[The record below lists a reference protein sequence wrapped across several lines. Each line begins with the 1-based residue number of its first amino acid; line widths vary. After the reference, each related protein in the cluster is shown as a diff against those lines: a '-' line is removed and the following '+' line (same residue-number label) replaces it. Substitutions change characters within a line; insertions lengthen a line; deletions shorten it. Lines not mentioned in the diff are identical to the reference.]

1 MRLTAAVRY
10 VCQFFLYKVKHI
22 IIYKI
27 NLYKDMKT
35 LRNTILEAVTSTDF
49 PAKNAWRKK
58 DGIISIKW
66 NCGNDTAK
74 EYLRSAIGSY
84 DTTVALWFYRYND
97 RINNISMSIYD
108 DRRGVIA
115 YIYFSIDKIGG
126 RAIRFE
132 GKFDSIKEAK
142 TKMYELLCKMRDDID
157 ILRKMKRIL
166 DPDPDKFR
174 YLTFDEMINL

>member
-1 MRLTAAVRY
+1 
-10 VCQFFLYKVKHI
+10 
-22 IIYKI
+22 
-27 NLYKDMKT
+27 MKT
-35 LRNTILEAVTSTDF
+35 LKNYITEASIDF

-58 DGIISIKW
+58 DGIISIRW
-66 NCGNDTAK
+66 NCGNDTAQ
-74 EYLRSAIGSY
+74 EYLRSAIGAY
-84 DTTVALWFYRYND
+84 AVQVATWFDRYID
-97 RINNISMSIYD
+97 RIDNISMSIYD
-108 DRRGVIA
+108 NDGNITA
-115 YIYFSIDKIGG
+115 NIYFNIDDIGG

-132 GKFDSIKEAK
+132 GKFDSAKDAK

>member
-1 MRLTAAVRY
+1 
-10 VCQFFLYKVKHI
+10 
-22 IIYKI
+22 
-27 NLYKDMKT
+27 MKT
-35 LRNTILEAVTSTDF
+35 LKEYISYITEASTDF

-84 DTTVALWFYRYND
+84 AVQVATWFDRYID

-108 DRRGVIA
+108 NDGNITA
-115 YIYFSIDKIGG
+115 NIYFNIDDVGG

-142 TKMYELLCKMRDDID
+142 TKMYELLCKMKDDKD
-157 ILRKMKRIL
+157 ILRKMKRVL
-166 DPDPDKFR
+166 DPDPDKYR
-174 YLTFDEMINL
+174 YLTFDEMMNL